1 MTPGGSDVTGTAFEN
16 PGRDCPLCPRLV
28 AFRTETRVAQPQWWN
43 APVPS
48 FGSLNASILILG
60 LAPGMQ
66 GANRTG
72 RPFTGDW
79 AGDLLYKVLV
89 DLGLAQGNYD
99 RRPDDGLTLIECR
112 IANAVRCVP
121 PQNKPIGQEMTA
133 CRPFLDREI
142 AGMPNLKV
150 IFSLGKIAHDAAL
163 RSMGHKVST
172 AKFSHDAIHRLSDL
186 QGRSLALVNSYH
198 CSRYNTNT
206 GRLTEDMFRNA
217 LGSAKM
223 AAGLT

>member
-133 CRPFLDREI
+133 SNEAANADQGADDKSTGTAVGKQSGKKGTKADSRSGNEKHASVSIKPLKNISMDEFLTTHYFD
-142 AGMPNLKV
+142 
-150 IFSLGKIAHDAAL
+150 
-163 RSMGHKVST
+163 
-172 AKFSHDAIHRLSDL
+172 
-186 QGRSLALVNSYH
+186 
-198 CSRYNTNT
+198 
-206 GRLTEDMFRNA
+206 
-217 LGSAKM
+217 KM
-223 AAGLT
+223 